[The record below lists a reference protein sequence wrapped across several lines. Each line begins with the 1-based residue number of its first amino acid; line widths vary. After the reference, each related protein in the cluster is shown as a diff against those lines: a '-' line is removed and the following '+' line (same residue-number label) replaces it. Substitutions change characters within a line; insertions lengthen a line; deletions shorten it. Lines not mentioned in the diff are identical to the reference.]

1 MTLLTERYANK
12 IRGQLS
18 CYDRIVIQGTFPGF
32 CYADGMTAFLYAN
45 NIRIFDYPGFA
56 QSLRD
61 EIRHNAEKIA
71 EKHSLEI
78 DFIRKKNFR
87 KEHRIEQI
95 LKKRGNEPG
104 LVHIFSAMEPCP
116 SYKPWHNKKTHR
128 TYLQSTQGKCLHYYF
143 YFIHEQL
150 GLCYVRVPTWCP
162 FRLQVYFNG
171 HNWLAA
177 QLRKRRINYHLIDNL
192 FVEID
197 SFAKAQAVA
206 DRLNVNM
213 IHKILDTFA
222 RQYCPIIYKFN
233 MRYHWSIMQVEYAT
247 DIVFNRQT
255 DLQPLY
261 ENLTRSAIHTVKPE
275 NVATF
280 LSRKLHWNYQDEMGN
295 NFNTR
300 IEGTRIRHTM
310 GPVSIKMYDKLA
322 LALRIETTAND
333 VSFFKHYRQVEHRNG
348 TRTLKLAQMK
358 KGVYSLSPL
367 RKLLFAANHRYI
379 KFISAIDDITV
390 GISTLNKIS
399 KAVVENNRPYKGFNF
414 FAEDDQRLFEA
425 ILGGQFNISGFQNR
439 NLRHKLTNKSSGQV
453 SRILK
458 RLRTHGMIKKIG
470 HTYKYYVTKIG
481 RQIIASGLKLKQ
493 LFLIPELTNNLT
505 M

>member
-1 MTLLTERYANK
+1 MP
-12 IRGQLS
+12 
-18 CYDRIVIQGTFPGF
+18 TFRECSP
-32 CYADGMTAFLYAN
+32 
-45 NIRIFDYPGFA
+45 
-56 QSLRD
+56 
-61 EIRHNAEKIA
+61 
-71 EKHSLEI
+71 
-78 DFIRKKNFR
+78 
-87 KEHRIEQI
+87 
-95 LKKRGNEPG
+95 
-104 LVHIFSAMEPCP
+104 
-116 SYKPWHNKKTHR
+116 
-128 TYLQSTQGKCLHYYF
+128 
-143 YFIHEQL
+143 
-150 GLCYVRVPTWCP
+150 
-162 FRLQVYFNG
+162 
-171 HNWLAA
+171 
-177 QLRKRRINYHLIDNL
+177 
-192 FVEID
+192 
-197 SFAKAQAVA
+197 QAVA